1 MTEKEFRNRFSMEAF
16 KEGEPAVW
24 ASVFCQYY
32 NELYDFAFNF
42 TNDRPLAQH
51 IVQESFIKLWMSS
64 ERFTNLDNIK
74 SFIYITT
81 RNNCIHALKLR
92 KEGMATDLFRKGD
105 SAMRLITDNAR
116 VEKIK
121 AAIAVLPEAYKKAC
135 DPYITG
141 P

>member
-1 MTEKEFRNRFSMEAF
+1 MFSLIPMTEKEFRSRFSMEAF
-16 KEGEPAVW
+16 IAGTPTVW

-32 NELYDFAFNF
+32 DELFDFASNF

-81 RNNCIHALKLR
+81 RNNCIHALRMK
-92 KEGMATDLFRKGD
+92 KEGMPADLFRKGH
-105 SAMRLITDNAR
+105 SALRLITDQAR
-116 VEKIK
+116 VEKIR
-121 AAIAVLPEAYKKAC
+121 AA
-135 DPYITG
+135 
-141 P
+141 